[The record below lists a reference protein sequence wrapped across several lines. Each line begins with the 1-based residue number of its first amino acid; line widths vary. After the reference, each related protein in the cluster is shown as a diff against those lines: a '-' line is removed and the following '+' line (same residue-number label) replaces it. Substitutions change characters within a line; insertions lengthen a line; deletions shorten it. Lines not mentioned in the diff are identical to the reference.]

1 MSIRLGSSALTPER
15 WPSLSTSII
24 TSKGCPSALPLAT
37 TADAE
42 AIESTRMVS
51 AHPWRRSASA
61 RSSFAGGMHTAY
73 STSLKPAAKNCSA
86 SFRVDTVM
94 PAGAGIPLPSRDL
107 DALRGLD
114 VGTEANAERI
124 HALLHARD
132 VAHQARFIDQRGG
145 RGNVRRM
152 QASPFNQGILRAP
165 AAPGHRAR
173 ARSRSGRTLC
183 GAPAARERA
192 GRPPPPPS
200 AVAGRR
206 RPPPPAARR

>member
-37 TADAE
+37 TADAD

-73 STSLKPAAKNCSA
+73 SMSVKPAAKNCSA

-94 PAGAGIPLPSRDL
+94 PTAPASRCRRATSMHFVVLTWGRRRTPSAFMRCCMRAMLRIRRVSSISAAG
-107 DALRGLD
+107 
-114 VGTEANAERI
+114 VGMSDGCKPR
-124 HALLHARD
+124 
-132 VAHQARFIDQRGG
+132 
-145 RGNVRRM
+145 
-152 QASPFNQGILRAP
+152 PFNQGILRAP

-173 ARSRSGRTLC
+173 ARSRSARTPC

-200 AVAGRR
+200 AVASRR